1 METPKP
7 SRRSQIGL
15 DLLNFF
21 MADVETAFGPFV
33 SVYLS
38 GQGWSPGMIGTV
50 LSVNS
55 AVAMASQ
62 VPSGWIADRLHRKRL
77 LAAVCLA
84 CIVAGSLL
92 LAFFPRYVVVMAAET
107 LHGLT
112 GGLFPTAIAS
122 IGLGLVGHRAYS
134 RRVGRNHRYDSL
146 GNGVTAAGMGLLGHF
161 FSARAPFFAAAG
173 LCLPAVFTLG
183 LIRGNEIDYARAR
196 QARSSRTDDSVRWR
210 MLFKNRGLLVLAGC
224 LFLFQFAN
232 ASVLPLASERLATHF
247 KFESEL
253 VTSALVVVP
262 QFVAALIAT
271 WMARKA
277 DEWGRKT
284 LLILA
289 FGALLLRT
297 GLFGLIADPWFL
309 VGVQALGGLTAAV
322 VGILTPLVVADC
334 TKGTGRY
341 NFALGGVGTVSRIG
355 ATVSTTS
362 IGFVAQSYSF
372 AIAFGALGVVALI
385 GIGMLWLFMP
395 ETAREALSDD

>member
-1 METPKP
+1 
-7 SRRSQIGL
+7 
-15 DLLNFF
+15 
-21 MADVETAFGPFV
+21 
-33 SVYLS
+33 
-38 GQGWSPGMIGTV
+38 
-50 LSVNS
+50 
-55 AVAMASQ
+55 
-62 VPSGWIADRLHRKRL
+62 
-77 LAAVCLA
+77 
-84 CIVAGSLL
+84 
-92 LAFFPRYVVVMAAET
+92 
-107 LHGLT
+107 
-112 GGLFPTAIAS
+112 
-122 IGLGLVGHRAYS
+122 
-134 RRVGRNHRYDSL
+134 
-146 GNGVTAAGMGLLGHF
+146 
-161 FSARAPFFAAAG
+161 
-173 LCLPAVFTLG
+173 
-183 LIRGNEIDYARAR
+183 
-196 QARSSRTDDSVRWR
+196 
-210 MLFKNRGLLVLAGC
+210 
-224 LFLFQFAN
+224 
-232 ASVLPLASERLATHF
+232 
-247 KFESEL
+247 
-253 VTSALVVVP
+253 
-262 QFVAALIAT
+262 
-271 WMARKA
+271 MARKA